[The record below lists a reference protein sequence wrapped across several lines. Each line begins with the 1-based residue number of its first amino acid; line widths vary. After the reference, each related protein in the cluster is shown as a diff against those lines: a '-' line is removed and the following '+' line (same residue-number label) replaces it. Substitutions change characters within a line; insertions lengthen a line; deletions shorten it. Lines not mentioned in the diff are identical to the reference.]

1 MRTFFVQFFKDF
13 KANFCNF
20 NAYIIVAAYY
30 ILSLFL
36 TIYIGELYLRE
47 NNIMNAYFVV
57 QPLVLTLIIPAIT
70 MRSWADEIK
79 TGTIE
84 ILLTQPISY
93 LSLILSKF
101 LASFCFFI
109 LLILTSFVLFFFV
122 NKFAI
127 IDYEGIISAYVGL
140 LLVGALFCVV
150 GNTISILNKNLI
162 LSCAITIFVLFTISQ
177 WKFSN
182 IGNINLSTLNFEYNY
197 TGFLNGMLYYSNIT
211 YFLVGIFI
219 VLWLNLIALQFK
231 VISLKNEKFSLGVF
245 LFIISLFFVSATI
258 AFSLNINQ
266 FFDATTDNRYTLSEK
281 SRNILDK
288 INKRIDITLYE
299 AQVKRKETNSKYSVF
314 AEYTENIIKLI
325 DKSSNGAIKPNIVL
339 VEQFSTLERKL
350 INDGASIEID
360 EHGNKYYMVMEF
372 ADNEG
377 NYYRING
384 FNRRKSHFIEADIM
398 RIINTFGDTKKKIGV
413 YANNYFFQNATAF
426 KNTIEEFYDVTYFK
440 NAPLYIPDIFDT
452 IIIADIEEPS
462 TQIML
467 ALEQYILSG
476 GSLII
481 FGENNY
487 FSSKEG
493 KIWSE
498 LFNNFGISIKNNN
511 YLLDMIEGDELPIGL
526 AKINNNIFDDD
537 VTNVLVNGVGEL
549 STIKGPNYKHENL
562 LEFAGKPF
570 AIYTYGKFPSNH
582 IELALENELILPYSK
597 KDGKFIFVNDSDI
610 VKDYLFIETDKE
622 NSDFYETLYTSD
634 NILFI
639 LRLLDF
645 ATNTNKEKLL
655 TYRVFGENSDS
666 IGNYVLK
673 NIKALNETKKQELEN
688 TLKINLEKKDNFYNA
703 LTKNGFASV
712 KNIGDIN
719 NISRIIDETNDELN
733 KLNRA
738 TMDEYSSI
746 IMLFTVML
754 IFVAPLIFV
763 FIIFIVTFINS
774 LVKRKK
780 IRRLKANA

>member
-1 MRTFFVQFFKDF
+1 MRTFFVEFLKDF

-20 NAYIIVAAYY
+20 NAYIIVGAYY

-101 LASFCFFI
+101 MASFCFFI

-122 NKFAI
+122 NKFTI
-127 IDYEGIISAYVGL
+127 IDYEGILSAYIGL
-140 LLVGALFCVV
+140 LLVGALFCII

-162 LSCAITIFVLFTISQ
+162 LSCAITIFVLFTLSQ

-182 IGNINLSTLNFEYNY
+182 IGNINLSILNFENNY
-197 TGFLNGMLYYSNIT
+197 IGFLNGMLYYSNIV
-211 YFLVGIFI
+211 YFLIGFFI
-219 VLWLNLIALQFK
+219 VLWMNFIALQFK
-231 VISLKNEKFSLGVF
+231 VNSLKNEKISLCIF
-245 LFIISLFFVSATI
+245 LFVISLFFTFAII
-258 AFSLNINQ
+258 AFSLNIDQ
-266 FFDATTDNRYTLSEK
+266 FFDVTSDNRYTLTEK
-281 SRNILDK
+281 TLNILDK
-288 INKRIDITLYE
+288 TNKRIDITLYE

-314 AEYTENIIKLI
+314 AEYTESILKLI
-325 DKSSNGAIKPNIVL
+325 DKNSKGAIKPNIIL
-339 VEQFSTLERKL
+339 VEQFSSLERKL
-350 INDGASIEID
+350 ISEGASVEID
-360 EHGNKYYMVMEF
+360 EQGNKYYMVMEF

-384 FNRRKSHFIEADIM
+384 FNRRKSNFIESDIM
-398 RIINTFGDTKKKIGV
+398 RIINTFGDTKKKIGI
-413 YANNYFFQNATAF
+413 YANSYFLQNAKAF
-426 KNTIEEFYDVTYFK
+426 KNTIEEFYDVTYFQ
-440 NAPLYIPDIFDT
+440 NTPLYIPDIFDA

-467 ALEQYILSG
+467 ALEQYILNG
-476 GSLII
+476 GNLII

-493 KIWSE
+493 KIWNG
-498 LFNNFGISIKNNN
+498 LFNNFGISTKNNN
-511 YLLDMIEGDELPIGL
+511 YLLNMIEGEELPIGL
-526 AKINNNIFDDD
+526 AKINNNIFNLDDINIL
-537 VTNVLVNGVGEL
+537 TNGAGEL
-549 STIKGPNYKHENL
+549 EAIKGINYKHENL

-597 KDGKFIFVNDSDI
+597 KDGKFIFINDSDI
-610 VKDYLFIETDKE
+610 VKDYLFIEIEKE
-622 NSDFYETLYTSD
+622 NSDFYETLYTAD

-645 ATNTNKEKLL
+645 ATNNNKENML
-655 TYRVFGENSDS
+655 TYRTFGENNDS

-673 NIKALNETKKQELEN
+673 NIKAINETKKQELEN
-688 TLKINLEKKDNFYNA
+688 ILKVNLEKKDNFYNA

-738 TMDEYSSI
+738 TMDEYNSV
-746 IMLFTVML
+746 IMLFTIML
-754 IFVAPLIFV
+754 IFIAPLIFI